1 MAIYK
6 FCRTYKHSC
15 ADDTDSENL
24 WCHASSEQ
32 EARRRM
38 EYEYP
43 DTIEFVLLSV
53 EKE

>member
-6 FCRTYKHSC
+6 FCRVYRHHSGN
-15 ADDTDSENL
+15 DTDSENL
-24 WCHASSEQ
+24 WCRANSEQ
-32 EARRRM
+32 EARNRM

-53 EKE
+53 END